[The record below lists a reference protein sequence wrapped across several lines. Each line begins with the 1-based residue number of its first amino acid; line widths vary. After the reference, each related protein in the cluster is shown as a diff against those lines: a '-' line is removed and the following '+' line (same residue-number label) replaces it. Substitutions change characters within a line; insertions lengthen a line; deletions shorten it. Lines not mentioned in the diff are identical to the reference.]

1 MITFSKSYS
10 DFAELN
16 NDMISIGYAD
26 DVIGNTFEEGVG
38 FDDIDKMLMHIIE
51 YVNDN
56 RPGINNTSYPNCI
69 SFSANSYG
77 FRYMK
82 DNVGI
87 AIATKVNRKTNDVT
101 YNLSITFNKPVKF
114 LGNNAIYKELDGRD
128 DFNFEIIDKK

>member
-1 MITFSKSYS
+1 MITFTKNYT
-10 DFAELN
+10 ELN
-16 NDMISIGYAD
+16 DLQADMIKIGYRD
-26 DVIGNTFEEGVG
+26 EVIGDAFEEGTTYDNIDVIAS
-38 FDDIDKMLMHIIE
+38 DILY
-51 YVNDN
+51 YVNNN

-69 SFSANSYG
+69 SFSINSYG

-87 AIATKVNRKTNDVT
+87 AIVTKVNRRTNDVT